1 MRGSL
6 RKYRPL
12 VRRQTPHPSRR
23 RCAAIADAKHRR
35 PFSKYGG
42 RWAAYATFSHKKG
55 REVVL
60 RSLAVIACDK
70 REAFAQGS
78 EATKQS
84 ILSLCGA
91 MDCFASLAMTASRMV
106 SFASAFA
113 LRATAGQV
121 AHASRIFLRLGGE
134 MRRRHRHWKL
144 LVLLR
149 QIHRP
154 IARHRVHAQDGGF
167 VDDGAVGNGARF
179 GVRDVMPKWTFRA
192 GHSL

>member
-113 LRATAGQV
+113 LRAYGGTSCPRLTNLPPPRRRNAPAAPALETSRTAS
-121 AHASRIFLRLGGE
+121 ANSPADSSASRPCAG
-134 MRRRHRHWKL
+134 RRIR
-144 LVLLR
+144 
-149 QIHRP
+149 
-154 IARHRVHAQDGGF
+154 G
-167 VDDGAVGNGARF
+167 
-179 GVRDVMPKWTFRA
+179 
-192 GHSL
+192 